1 MTQQDLLGLT
11 LSYAYAFGLLF
22 GVEAIGKRLKWPQF
36 VTRKLVHIGAGM
48 WIWGI
53 LALFDTRLYGL
64 IPFATF
70 IVLNYVFYR
79 YQLFK
84 AMDATDSS
92 PGTVYF
98 AISITLLFGLL
109 WHPNGPQDR
118 VAIAAAAVM
127 AMTWGDGVASLIG
140 KSRGRNIYVTFGHPR
155 SWEGTMAMIAF
166 SFLSMF
172 VTLLVLPGSGLSPH
186 SIPIPP
192 AMAVTLAIAGTIV
205 ATAAESLSPAGT
217 DNLSVPLLSG
227 LVLVLL
233 TRWTRGTGTLTL
245 AQLGLGIVFSIGI
258 AVAAY
263 RRGTLSSSGAVGAV
277 LVGTTIFGFGGWPWG
292 MLLIAFFVLSSLLSS
307 YKRKIKE
314 GLSEKFAKG
323 SRRDLGQVLANGG
336 LGALLAIAYAAFD
349 HPLLLFA
356 FTGAMATVNADTWAT
371 ELGVLNRKPPRLIT
385 TGERVEPGTSGGI
398 SAVGTVA
405 TSVGGLVIGLLAA
418 LGNGFDAR
426 GLAGS
431 TGSALVAAGL
441 LGGVV
446 GSLVDSY
453 LGATVQAIYITGDRL
468 KETERP
474 FDPDG
479 TPHTLV
485 RGWRWLNNDW
495 VNFISSVGGA
505 LAAAA
510 VAWIWIR
517 P

>member
-1 MTQQDLLGLT
+1 V

-22 GVEAIGKRLKWPQF
+22 GVEAIGKRFKWPQF

-48 WIWGI
+48 WVWGI
-53 LALFDTRLYGL
+53 LALFDSRLYGL

-109 WHPNGPQDR
+109 WHPNGPRDR

-127 AMTWGDGVASLIG
+127 AMTWGDGVASLVG
-140 KSRGRNIYVTFGHPR
+140 RSRGKNTYVTFGHTR
-155 SWEGTMAMIAF
+155 SWEGTMAMIAL
-166 SFLSMF
+166 SFLSML
-172 VTLLVLPGSGLSPH
+172 VTLLVLPESELSPH
-186 SIPIPP
+186 SVAIPP
-192 AMAVTLAIAGTIV
+192 EQAVILAIAGSIV
-205 ATAAESLSPAGT
+205 ATTAEGSSPAGT

-227 LVLVLL
+227 LVLALL
-233 TRWTRGTGTLTL
+233 TRWMRGTGTLTL
-245 AQLGLGIVFSIGI
+245 AQLGLGIVFSVVI
-258 AVAAY
+258 AVVAY
-263 RRGTLSSSGAVGAV
+263 WRGALSPSGAVGAV

-307 YKRKIKE
+307 YKHGMKE
-314 GLSEKFAKG
+314 RVSEKFAKG
-323 SRRDLGQVLANGG
+323 TRRDLGQVLANGG
-336 LGALLAIAYAAFD
+336 LGALLAIAYAAID
-349 HPLLLFA
+349 HPILLFA

-371 ELGVLNRKPPRLIT
+371 ELGVLNRRPPRLIT
-385 TGERVEPGTSGGI
+385 TGETVEPGTSGGV

-405 TSVGGLVIGLLAA
+405 TSAGGLAIGLLAA
-418 LGNGFDAR
+418 LGNGFDA
-426 GLAGS
+426 GGVAGTKS
-431 TGSALVAAGL
+431 AALVVAGL
-441 LGGVV
+441 LGGVS
-446 GSLVDSY
+446 GSLIDSY
-453 LGATVQAIYITGDRL
+453 LGATVQAIYTTGDRT

-474 FDPDG
+474 FDPEG

-495 VNFISSVGGA
+495 VNFISSIGGA
-505 LAAAA
+505 LTAAV
-510 VAWIWIR
+510 VAWIWIK

>member
-1 MTQQDLLGLT
+1 LTQRDLLGLA

-22 GVEAIGKRLKWPQF
+22 GVEAIGRQRKWPQF

-98 AISITLLFGLL
+98 AIAITLLFGLF
-109 WHPNGPQDR
+109 WHPAGPDDR
-118 VAIAAAAVM
+118 VVIAAAAVM

-140 KSRGRNIYVTFGHPR
+140 KRHGRSTYTTFGHQR
-155 SWEGTMAMIAF
+155 TWEGTMAMIACA
-166 SFLSMF
+166 FLSML
-172 VTLLVLPGSGLSPH
+172 VTLWVLPGSTLSPN

-192 AMAVTLAIAGTIV
+192 ELAVILAIAGTIV
-205 ATAAESLSPAGT
+205 ATTAESLSPAGT

-227 LVLVLL
+227 LVLYLL
-233 TRWTRGTGTLTL
+233 TRYTHGAGTLTL
-245 AQLGLGIVFSIGI
+245 LQLGLGIAFSVII
-258 AVAAY
+258 AVVAY
-263 RRGTLSSSGAVGAV
+263 RREALSASGAVGAV

-307 YKRKIKE
+307 YKEGIKQS
-314 GLSEKFAKG
+314 LSEKFAKG

-385 TGERVEPGTSGGI
+385 TGEVVEPGTSGGI

-418 LGNGFDAR
+418 LSNGLDA
-426 GLAGS
+426 A
-431 TGSALVAAGL
+431 ALSGGMGAALIAAGL
-441 LGGVV
+441 LGGIS
-446 GSLVDSY
+446 GSLVDSL
-453 LGATVQAIYITGDRL
+453 LGATIQAIYYTESRQ
-468 KETERP
+468 KETEKP
-474 FDPDG
+474 IDPDG
-479 TPHTLV
+479 TPNTRI
-485 RGWRWLNNDW
+485 RGWPWLNNDW
-495 VNFISSVGGA
+495 VNFISSMAGA
-505 LAAAA
+505 LAAT
-510 VAWIWIR
+510 VIAWLMIA
-517 P
+517 

>member
-1 MTQQDLLGLT
+1 MTQRDLIGLV

-22 GVEAIGKRLKWPQF
+22 GVEAIGKWRKWPQF

-64 IPFATF
+64 LPFATF

-98 AISITLLFGLL
+98 AVSITLLFGLL
-109 WHPNGPQDR
+109 WYPDGPQDR

-127 AMTWGDGVASLIG
+127 AMTWGDGVASLVG
-140 KSRGRNIYVTFGHPR
+140 KSRGKEMYVTFGHLR

-166 SFLSMF
+166 SFVSMLL
-172 VTLLVLPGSGLSPH
+172 TLWLLPGSTLSPN
-186 SIPIPP
+186 SIPVPTE
-192 AMAVTLAIAGTIV
+192 MAVILAIAGTIV
-205 ATAAESLSPAGT
+205 AATAESLSPAGT

-227 LVLVLL
+227 LVLYVL
-233 TRWTRGTGTLTL
+233 TGWTRRVGTLTVE
-245 AQLGLGIVFSIGI
+245 QLILGVAFSIVI
-258 AVAAY
+258 AVVAY
-263 RRGTLSSSGAVGAV
+263 RREALSSSGAVGAV

-307 YKRKIKE
+307 YKSVVKQ

-336 LGALLAIAYAAFD
+336 LGALLAAAYAAVD

-385 TGERVEPGTSGGI
+385 TGEVVEPGTSGGI

-405 TSVGGLVIGLLAA
+405 TSVGGLLIGLLAA
-418 LGNGFDAR
+418 LGNGLDAQ
-426 GLAGS
+426 GL
-431 TGSALVAAGL
+431 TGGTGAALVASGF
-441 LGGVV
+441 LGGIS
-446 GSLVDSY
+446 GSLVDSL
-453 LGATVQAIYITGDRL
+453 LGATVQAIYYTKRRR
-468 KETERP
+468 KETEKSI
-474 FDPDG
+474 DPDG
-479 TPHTLV
+479 TPNTLI

-495 VNFISSVGGA
+495 VNFISSTVGA
-505 LAAAA
+505 VAA
-510 VAWIWIR
+510 VLVALVLIET
-517 P
+517 